1 MLSLPSSDEEYEP
14 RGTRAISFKPVADEG
29 RVSLNRESIVKEGL
43 RVVVVVAS
51 VVDELELVTTSLEIQ
66 FSHEHP

>member
-51 VVDELELVTTSLEIQ
+51 VVEVELVTTSLEIQ

>member
-51 VVDELELVTTSLEIQ
+51 VVELELVTTSLEIQ

>member
-14 RGTRAISFKPVADEG
+14 RGTKAISFKPVADEG
-29 RVSLNRESIVKEGL
+29 RVSLNRESIVKED
-43 RVVVVVAS
+43 RFVVVVVAS
-51 VVDELELVTTSLEIQ
+51 VVEDELVTTSLEIQ

>member
-14 RGTRAISFKPVADEG
+14 RGTRAISFKPVADED

-51 VVDELELVTTSLEIQ
+51 VVELELVTTSLEIQ

>member
-1 MLSLPSSDEEYEP
+1 MLSLPSSDEEYEA
-14 RGTRAISFKPVADEG
+14 RGTRAISFKPAADEG

-51 VVDELELVTTSLEIQ
+51 VVELELVTTSLETQ

>member
-29 RVSLNRESIVKEGL
+29 RVSLNRESIVKEDL

-51 VVDELELVTTSLEIQ
+51 VVELELVTTSLEIQ

>member
-14 RGTRAISFKPVADEG
+14 RGTKAIIFKPVADEG
-29 RVSLNRESIVKEGL
+29 RVSLSRESIVKEDR
-43 RVVVVVAS
+43 RVVVVAAW
-51 VVDELELVTTSLEIQ
+51 VVENELVTTSLEIQ

>member
-1 MLSLPSSDEEYEP
+1 MLSLPISDEEYDP

-51 VVDELELVTTSLEIQ
+51 VVEVELVTTSLEIQ

>member
-14 RGTRAISFKPVADEG
+14 RGTRAISFNPVADEG

-51 VVDELELVTTSLEIQ
+51 VVELELVTTSLETQ

>member
-14 RGTRAISFKPVADEG
+14 RGTKAISFKPVADEG
-29 RVSLNRESIVKEGL
+29 RVSLNRESIVKED
-43 RVVVVVAS
+43 RFVVVVVAS
-51 VVDELELVTTSLEIQ
+51 VVEDELVTPSLEIQ

>member
-43 RVVVVVAS
+43 RVVVVIAS
-51 VVDELELVTTSLEIQ
+51 VVEVELVTTSLEIQ

>member
-14 RGTRAISFKPVADEG
+14 RGTRAISFKHVADEG
-29 RVSLNRESIVKEGL
+29 RVSLKRESIVKEGL

-51 VVDELELVTTSLEIQ
+51 VVEVGLVTTSLEIQ